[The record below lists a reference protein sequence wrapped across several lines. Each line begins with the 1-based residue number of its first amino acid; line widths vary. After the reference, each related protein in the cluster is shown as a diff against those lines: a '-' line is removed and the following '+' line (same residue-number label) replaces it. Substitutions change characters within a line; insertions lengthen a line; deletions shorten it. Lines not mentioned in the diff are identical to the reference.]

1 MWAMNLMESIDVAVW
16 ALFRMTIRVEDVTMW
31 AMCSLWLMVRS
42 ADEAFN
48 RIKTKRG

>member
-1 MWAMNLMESIDVAVW
+1 MSLMDLIDVAVW
-16 ALFRMTIRVEDVTMW
+16 AIFRLAIRVEDVTMW

-42 ADEAFN
+42 ADEACN